1 MSVITLPEPPAYR
14 VAISRY
20 ALDRKIPYGDPF
32 WPKLNAS
39 FDNRTLGSLDLAA
52 AIYDGHPFTT
62 WQRNHWR
69 IIANYEC
76 GQHLAIDMD
85 TEDARSTLSVLAKDA
100 FTAKYGAF
108 VYTTPSHTPEKPRAR
123 VVFLLDTPIMQAANY
138 ALAAQALVWLFG
150 TADRQCTDAVRFFYG
165 SRNCDFEIMDNVLPL
180 AKVKELITQYQESG
194 KRERKRQ
201 QWTGAPAEMRE
212 VADALDR
219 IDPWGIDYGDWVQVI
234 MALHAEYGDAGLS
247 LAEHWGQGDKDE
259 IARKWKSF
267 KQNGNG
273 AGAVTIATVFGL
285 AKRFGWRKVA

>member
-1 MSVITLPEPPAYR
+1 MTTITLPEPPAYR
-14 VAISRY
+14 VAVSRY

-39 FDNRTLGSLDLAA
+39 YDNRTLGSLDLAS

-62 WQRNHWR
+62 WHRNHWR
-69 IIANYEC
+69 ETKNYEC

-100 FTAKYGAF
+100 FIAKYGAF

-123 VVFLLDTPIMQAANY
+123 VVFLLDTPIMQANNY
-138 ALAAQALVWLFG
+138 ALAAQALLWLFG
-150 TADRQCTDAVRFFYG
+150 TADRQCKDAARFFYG
-165 SRNCDFEIMDNVLPL
+165 SLRCDFEIMDNVLPL

-212 VADALDR
+212 VEDALGC
-219 IDPWGIDYGDWVQVI
+219 IDPWGIDYGEWVQVL
-234 MALHAEYGDAGLS
+234 MALHAEYGDAGLG

-259 IARKWKSF
+259 IARKWHSF
-267 KQNGNG
+267 KANGNA